1 MTQRPAHIDD
11 EGVARMVDIGD
22 RPEGERTAIAEGV
35 VRCTAEALSAI
46 TAGAGP
52 KGEVLGTARIAAI
65 LAAKRTAELIPMCHP
80 LPLTHVAVDLTPD
93 ATLPGIRIRAGATCI
108 GRTGVEMEALT
119 AVTVAALT
127 VIDMAKSIDR
137 WMTVEGIGLVF
148 KSGGKSGTVSRPG

>member
-1 MTQRPAHIDD
+1 VTQRPAHIDD

-22 RPEGERTAIAEGV
+22 RPEGER
-35 VRCTAEALSAI
+35 S
-46 TAGAGP
+46 AGP

-93 ATLPGIRIRAGATCI
+93 AALPGIRIRAAATCI

-119 AVTVAALT
+119 AVAVAALT

-137 WMTVEGIGLVF
+137 WMTVEGVGLVF
-148 KSGGKSGTVSRPG
+148 KSGGRSGTLSRPA

>member
-1 MTQRPAHIDD
+1 VCHHQCVTQRPAHIDD
-11 EGVARMVDIGD
+11 QGVARMVDIGD

-35 VRCTAEALSAI
+35 VRCSAEALSAI

-52 KGEVLGTARIAAI
+52 KGEVLGTARIAG
-65 LAAKRTAELIPMCHP
+65 
-80 LPLTHVAVDLTPD
+80 THVAVDFDPD

-127 VIDMAKSIDR
+127 LIDMVKSIDR
-137 WMTVEGIGLVF
+137 WMTVESVGLVF
-148 KSGGKSGTVSRPG
+148 KSGGKGGTVSRGSSAGS